1 VNDLSAIKTRVQ
13 RQFTPV
19 AERYA
24 VSVVHSRGQSLE
36 RLVALTTPQSHQRV
50 LDVATAVGHTALRFA
65 PHVRQVVGADLTPAT
80 LAVAR
85 RLAAERGVTNVTWV
99 AADAEA
105 LPLPDACFDIV
116 TCRLALHHMPR
127 ASRAVA
133 EMTRVCRLG
142 GYVALADNLVPEDP
156 AAARW
161 INAFERL
168 RDPSHHRVR
177 PLSEMLH
184 LFQAAGLQVEAHE
197 TFTKA
202 MDFEDWTWR
211 MDVTPS
217 VKDRLRSMLLEEAP
231 PAVADWLAP
240 TTVNGRLTFHL
251 VEGVFVGRKV
261 G

>member
-1 VNDLSAIKTRVQ
+1 MSDPSAIKTRVQ

-24 VSVVHSRGQSLE
+24 VSAVHSRGQSLE
-36 RLVALTTPQSHQRV
+36 RLVALTAPQSHQRV

-85 RLAAERGVTNVTWV
+85 RLAAERDVANVTWV
-99 AADAEA
+99 AADAEV
-105 LPLPDACFDIV
+105 LPFPDACFDIV
-116 TCRLALHHMPR
+116 TCRLALHHMPH
-127 ASRAVA
+127 ASRAIA
-133 EMTRVCRLG
+133 EMARVCRLG
-142 GYVALADNLVPEDP
+142 GCVALADNLVPEDP

-177 PLSEMLH
+177 PLSEMLR
-184 LFQAAGLQVEAHE
+184 LFQTAGLQVETHE
-197 TFTKA
+197 TLTKA

-211 MDVTPS
+211 MDVAPQ
-217 VKDRLRSMLLEEAP
+217 VKARLRHMLLEEILPTA
-231 PAVADWLAP
+231 ADWLVPA
-240 TTVNGRLTFHL
+240 TVNGRLTFHL